1 MEDSPKEPAQAE
13 RRALALLAALREEQR
28 GLPRGAA
35 LAWERAAFCE
45 AFLEP
50 GPAQRI
56 RAFLEGK
63 RAGD

>member
-1 MEDSPKEPAQAE
+1 VENPLKDPAHAE

-28 GLPRGAA
+28 ALPQGAA
-35 LAWERAAFCE
+35 LAWERAAFRE
-45 AFLEP
+45 AFLES
-50 GPAQRI
+50 GPAQQI